1 MQILNLKNKKQ
12 IEIHRVYIL
21 YAILS
26 IFFVLQTIE
35 FMNMVNY
42 KKMII
47 DITMLNI
54 TGFLLVVVGYFAIER
69 R

>member
-54 TGFLLVVVGYFAIER
+54 TGFLLVVVGYFAIEQR
-69 R
+69 